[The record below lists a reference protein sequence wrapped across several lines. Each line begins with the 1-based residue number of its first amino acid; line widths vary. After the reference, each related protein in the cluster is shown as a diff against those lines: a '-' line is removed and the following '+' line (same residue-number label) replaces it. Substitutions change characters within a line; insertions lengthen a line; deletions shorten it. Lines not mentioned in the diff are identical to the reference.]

1 MSRLITKQDFAILYT
16 EVKGERDPVDIYLER
31 RFRVRIFGIKI
42 LQYWET
48 HKERITNFDPLLPS
62 KRTVYFDSLSQAK
75 IGIDMLCRT
84 INKKNRH
91 RSYKRLK
98 L

>member
-31 RFRVRIFGIKI
+31 RFQVRIFGIKI

-48 HKERITNFDPLLPS
+48 HKEGKMYFDPTRYQ
-62 KRTVYFDSLSQAK
+62 KRTVYYGSIAHAK
-75 IGIDMLCRT
+75 LAVDNLCMA

-98 L
+98 P